1 MELVLKEK
9 QYKVE
14 FNKIYEFDLA
24 GKVQFGNLPESE
36 VYELFRDGRVASK
49 FLEHHIPKWFPE
61 LKFVD
66 QDGYDH
72 IDQHDIK
79 YDLKGFTKR
88 GAGYAP
94 SNMIGAGRKIDEEK
108 MHAHAATINY
118 IFSDIIDFPKVRV
131 IFKTG
136 DEMIKTYPKG
146 KIKLKDREKLFG

>member
-1 MELVLKEK
+1 MYTIRIDNKEMELVLKEK

-72 IDQHDIK
+72 IDH
-79 YDLKGFTKR
+79 LKL
-88 GAGYAP
+88 
-94 SNMIGAGRKIDEEK
+94 
-108 MHAHAATINY
+108 ATIRWS
-118 IFSDIIDFPKVRV
+118 FF
-131 IFKTG
+131 
-136 DEMIKTYPKG
+136 
-146 KIKLKDREKLFG
+146 L